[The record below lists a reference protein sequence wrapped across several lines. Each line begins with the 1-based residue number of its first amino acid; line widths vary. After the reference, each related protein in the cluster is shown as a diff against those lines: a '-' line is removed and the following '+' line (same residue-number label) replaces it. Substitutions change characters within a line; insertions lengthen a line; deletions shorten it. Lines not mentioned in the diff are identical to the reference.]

1 MDARGELGCRVAKA
15 DLEECE
21 YLVFTLAALSEIVA
35 WNGLGVLE
43 RIYRRTFDEADLIH
57 EEIPIEHRYKVNL
70 ELLCNEFFGALIFAF
85 QLIDDYKYACT
96 MMEKY
101 IRSRECSENTYVK
114 MVLMYRGMYMIYKKS
129 LPWEIMYHLQNVVGQ
144 DRSRKQCLADYKREG
159 ETYLECVKRY
169 RSHWRDGE

>member
-1 MDARGELGCRVAKA
+1 
-15 DLEECE
+15 
-21 YLVFTLAALSEIVA
+21 
-35 WNGLGVLE
+35 
-43 RIYRRTFDEADLIH
+43 
-57 EEIPIEHRYKVNL
+57 
-70 ELLCNEFFGALIFAF
+70 
-85 QLIDDYKYACT
+85 

-114 MVLMYRGMYMIYKKS
+114 MVLMYRGMCMIYKKS